1 MAHRIDLP
9 PHLTSRPFALGEAL
23 SAGVGESRLLG
34 SDLDVPFRGVRAP
47 ASPGDLMALCQA
59 FARSTVGGLPVVD
72 PVSAWLQLAG
82 GSTLDELVV
91 AGDHLV
97 RIPARR
103 DDLRRPFCTVDEL
116 VQRSRECR
124 GRGATLARRAAEL
137 VREGSDSPQESR
149 LRLALT
155 RAGLP
160 EAVRLVRA
168 ALAAHPESSW
178 P

>member
-1 MAHRIDLP
+1 
-9 PHLTSRPFALGEAL
+9 
-23 SAGVGESRLLG
+23 
-34 SDLDVPFRGVRAP
+34 
-47 ASPGDLMALCQA
+47 MALCQA

>member
-1 MAHRIDLP
+1 
-9 PHLTSRPFALGEAL
+9 
-23 SAGVGESRLLG
+23 
-34 SDLDVPFRGVRAP
+34 
-47 ASPGDLMALCQA
+47 
-59 FARSTVGGLPVVD
+59 
-72 PVSAWLQLAG
+72 
-82 GSTLDELVV
+82 VV

-103 DDLRRPFCTVDEL
+103 DDARRPFCTVDEL
-116 VQRSRECR
+116 VRRSRACR
-124 GRGATLARRAAEL
+124 GRGAMVARRATEL

-160 EAVRLVRA
+160 EPALNCDLRTAEGHFVARVDMLYRCTRVVVEYDGDQHRTDARQYDRDISRIDELHALGYRVVRIRKRQLAAGGHEAVRLVRA